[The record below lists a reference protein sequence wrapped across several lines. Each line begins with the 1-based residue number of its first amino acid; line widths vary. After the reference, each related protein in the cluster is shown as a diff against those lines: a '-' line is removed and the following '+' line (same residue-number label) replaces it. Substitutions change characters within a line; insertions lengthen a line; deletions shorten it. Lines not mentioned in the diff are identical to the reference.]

1 MSPNFI
7 RRWIGWG
14 FNGYKK
20 VVKNIRKKIMPCFI
34 VIVLLASMF
43 SGCIEEKPP
52 ESNYQKWAEGE
63 WQPPNPDAFKRAA
76 DNSRK
81 IEEWSKKHDDHLVQL
96 VNDINANNER
106 IDQWSKE
113 HDARINELNSKMTE
127 QSARIDQWSK
137 DHNDR
142 INELNIKII
151 EQNAN
156 IDELVK
162 DIATQNAK
170 TCEEVKKLQA
180 NLNNAAAQNT
190 ELCKKMEG
198 HNACMDGHI
207 KKIED
212 HNARID
218 QWSKDYNARLNEL
231 EGDIEARN
239 AAICEASIE
248 AQEHIDALSEEINNC
263 LEDVI
268 HIWEDIAIDLI
279 TPGIGDMKIPGAEEL
294 IRNLL
299 KIEQREYHFKK
310 LSYLAGVV
318 SSVTS
323 MTVLIPLM
331 RVNEINAQEIE
342 RLGRQTPELAK
353 ITKYILQF
361 RVEYNKNMNTL
372 VVTLIRKQEAVLVLI
387 KKFGILVK

>member
-1 MSPNFI
+1 M
-7 RRWIGWG
+7 
-14 FNGYKK
+14 
-20 VVKNIRKKIMPCFI
+20 RKKIMSCFI

-76 DNSRK
+76 DNSRN
-81 IEEWSKKHDDHLVQL
+81 IEEWSKKHDAHTNQL
-96 VNDINANNER
+96 VNDITANTER
-106 IDQWSKE
+106 IEQWSKE

-137 DHNDR
+137 EHNDR

-162 DIATQNAK
+162 DIAAQNAK

-190 ELCKKMEG
+190 ELCKKMEE

-218 QWSKDYNARLNEL
+218 QWSEDYNARLNEL

-268 HIWEDIAIDLI
+268 HMWEDIAIGLI
-279 TPGIGDMKIPGAEEL
+279 APDIIGAETFV
-294 IRNLL
+294 RHLL
-299 KIEQREYHFKK
+299 KIEKRPYHYKA
-310 LSYLAGVV
+310 LSHSAGVV
-318 SSVTS
+318 SLVTYI
-323 MTVLIPLM
+323 TVWVPIM
-331 RVNEINAQEIE
+331 YVSKINAQEIARFE
-342 RLGRQTPELAK
+342 SQMPELVE
-353 ITKYILQF
+353 ITNDIIQF
-361 RVEYNKNMNTL
+361 SVEYNKHTNTL
-372 VVTLIRKQEAVLVLI
+372 IVTIINKQEVVLVLI
-387 KKFGILVK
+387 KKFGGL

>member
-1 MSPNFI
+1 MSPTFI

-14 FNGYKK
+14 FNGYEK
-20 VVKNIRKKIMPCFI
+20 VVKNMRKKIMPCFI

-81 IEEWSKKHDDHLVQL
+81 IEEWSKKHDDHMDQL
-96 VNDINANNER
+96 VNDITANTER
-106 IDQWSKE
+106 IEQWSKE
-113 HDARINELNSKMTE
+113 HDAHIDELNNEMIE
-127 QSARIDQWSK
+127 QSARINQWSK
-137 DHNDR
+137 EHNDR
-142 INELNIKII
+142 INELNSKII
-151 EQNAN
+151 EQNVN

-162 DIATQNAK
+162 DIAAQNAK

-180 NLNNAAAQNT
+180 NLNDAAAQNA
-190 ELCKKMEG
+190 ELCKKMEE
-198 HNACMDGHI
+198 HNARMDGHI
-207 KKIED
+207 NKIED

-239 AAICEASIE
+239 AVICEASIQ

-279 TPGIGDMKIPGAEEL
+279 TPGIGDIKIPGAEKL

-299 KIEQREYHFKK
+299 KIEQREYHLKE
-310 LSYLAGVV
+310 LSYSADIV
-318 SSVTS
+318 SSVNS
-323 MTVLIPLM
+323 ITVLAPILC
-331 RVNEINAQEIE
+331 VSEINAQEIE
-342 RLGRQTPELAK
+342 RLGRQTPEIVK
-353 ITKYILQF
+353 ITKDIIQF
-361 RVEYNKNMNTL
+361 SVEHDKHMD
-372 VVTLIRKQEAVLVLI
+372 TLIVTFIRRQEAVLVLI
-387 KKFGILVK
+387 KKFGIGI